1 MKKILTCVLRAP
13 TLLLRVSSHHGPLT
27 GTGRV
32 SCPLP
37 AFVALA
43 AGPERVTEA
52 ARSSERER
60 AQRGRAHEP
69 SVNKADKSSP
79 CVNRQPSPVQS
90 ACVLDTQ
97 GPRGGLSRGPERGP
111 AAIDGIPAAAPSFAG
126 AGRARGAPEPRS
138 RRSGAAPPPSAT
150 AVQECDPY
158 RSGFVPRNPAAQ
170 FGRAPPPSI
179 GLRRQHGGGSALGD
193 RGRREMRGCSGF
205 CGECGMAFFS
215 SVVIIARL
223 VV

>member
-1 MKKILTCVLRAP
+1 MGRAPQKGRVVTCVLRAP

-79 CVNRQPSPVQS
+79 CVNRQPSPVQC

-97 GPRGGLSRGPERGP
+97 GPRGGLSRGPERAP
-111 AAIDGIPAAAPSFAG
+111 AASDGIPAAAPSFAG
-126 AGRARGAPEPRS
+126 ATATQGARGGRRSRARGLAEE
-138 RRSGAAPPPSAT
+138 RRSAATLRDRSSGVRSVSERLRSA
-150 AVQECDPY
+150 E
-158 RSGFVPRNPAAQ
+158 S
-170 FGRAPPPSI
+170 GRAVRARAPASNRAAAAA
-179 GLRRQHGGGSALGD
+179 RRGKRA
-193 RGRREMRGCSGF
+193 RRPRAS
-205 CGECGMAFFS
+205 
-215 SVVIIARL
+215 
-223 VV
+223 